1 LAEDFNVYR
10 AQTMPVAVGERVLI
24 TKNNRKASLTNGDLL
39 EVKAIDQTGILG
51 VLGTMERRVRLS
63 HWFSRGSA
71 DSAWG
76 LVFRA
81 TKYT

>member
-1 LAEDFNVYR
+1 
-10 AQTMPVAVGERVLI
+10 VLI
-24 TKNNRKASLTNGDLL
+24 TLNRFYPHLPKIA
-39 EVKAIDQTGILG
+39 QTAGIVVTG

-71 DSAWG
+71 DSALG